1 MAVVFGSNMA
11 DCKPVYSIQLQVES
25 NFFKYKTEVQFKILY
40 LNVKPLFIPLT
51 HFNYLSTSDDTYT
64 IYNKI

>member
-1 MAVVFGSNMA
+1 M
-11 DCKPVYSIQLQVES
+11 ES